1 MIAAFSSTRTA
12 GCRIVK
18 GIVCCSNFSS
28 HSLCCPPLIRSP
40 FDNPLRRFEPLPS
53 NKSDNGTADN
63 VEALSAEQSGTL
75 AQGIGLK
82 EFRVTTTVQALRA
95 TAYMPLVSGR
105 RNAAVTIAYA
115 STATEAA
122 SGSGGTAP
130 PTTGDSGS
138 SSGDQQHKQ
147 PLLIRVWNK
156 LRDPKGL
163 ARLAWHALVHT
174 WHGFR
179 LFWLEA
185 RLSAKYLSKLARGQ
199 PLLRKERQQMKRT
212 SLDVARLFPF
222 SLFIIVPFM
231 ELLLPFYIKLFP
243 RMMPSTFQDTSDSE
257 QQYKRQLKAKNE
269 TAKFLQ
275 DSLEEIALARQ
286 KQGHAEGAQAI
297 EFAQFLKKVRT
308 GEGGYVNNEE
318 LFKFSKLFEDEL
330 TLDSLSMVH
339 LRALCRLLG
348 IAQFGTPE
356 ILRFRL
362 RMKLRELKA
371 DDQLIEREGGVEVLS
386 AQELQ
391 AACRARGMRAL
402 GLSEERLRQQLR
414 QWVELSSDEQVPPS
428 LLLLTRAM
436 YFPEDVDFTA
446 RIRSI
451 VGSLP
456 KEIGDFKAITL
467 KELEGVSDPQAKI
480 ELLRSIEADL
490 KAERKLREERNE
502 IKKKSKG
509 K

>member
-1 MIAAFSSTRTA
+1 
-12 GCRIVK
+12 
-18 GIVCCSNFSS
+18 
-28 HSLCCPPLIRSP
+28 
-40 FDNPLRRFEPLPS
+40 
-53 NKSDNGTADN
+53 
-63 VEALSAEQSGTL
+63 
-75 AQGIGLK
+75 
-82 EFRVTTTVQALRA
+82 
-95 TAYMPLVSGR
+95 
-105 RNAAVTIAYA
+105 
-115 STATEAA
+115 
-122 SGSGGTAP
+122 
-130 PTTGDSGS
+130 
-138 SSGDQQHKQ
+138 
-147 PLLIRVWNK
+147 
-156 LRDPKGL
+156 
-163 ARLAWHALVHT
+163 
-174 WHGFR
+174 
-179 LFWLEA
+179 
-185 RLSAKYLSKLARGQ
+185 
-199 PLLRKERQQMKRT
+199 
-212 SLDVARLFPF
+212 
-222 SLFIIVPFM
+222 
-231 ELLLPFYIKLFP
+231 
-243 RMMPSTFQDTSDSE
+243 
-257 QQYKRQLKAKNE
+257 
-269 TAKFLQ
+269 
-275 DSLEEIALARQ
+275 
-286 KQGHAEGAQAI
+286 
-297 EFAQFLKKVRT
+297 
-308 GEGGYVNNEE
+308 
-318 LFKFSKLFEDEL
+318 
-330 TLDSLSMVH
+330 MVH

-414 QWVELSSDEQVPPS
+414 QWVELSLDEQVPPS

-456 KEIGDFKAITL
+456 KEIGDFKAISL

-480 ELLRSIEADL
+480 ELLRNIEADL